1 MMSSSPGRV
10 GAFISYS
17 HQDKKFMGELRR
29 HLDYLE
35 REGKINVWDDTKIK
49 PGSNWREEINA
60 AIKSVKVAILLVSAD
75 FLASKFIATNELP
88 PLLAAARQDGCTIL
102 PVILK
107 PCLFKF
113 SNLKQFQ
120 AVNVPSK

>member
-1 MMSSSPGRV
+1 MTSSSPSRT

-49 PGSNWREEINA
+49 PGSNWREVLTSIWQRIA
-60 AIKSVKVAILLVSAD
+60 KGLVGNEN
-75 FLASKFIATNELP
+75 LTNEKAEGGKAL
-88 PLLAAARQDGCTIL
+88 RI
-102 PVILK
+102 PV
-107 PCLFKF
+107 CYRFLFDT
-113 SNLKQFQ
+113 
-120 AVNVPSK
+120 